1 MKTEH
6 GDFNHLIPNS
16 FTAPIAAL
24 LLHTERETLDHLT
37 RSGAI
42 SPMVLPGASWD
53 RFSREEIERI
63 LGRRLEI
70 TEVWQ
75 AQAAHRPRKEANRR
89 YNQKRRLGMPSAPA
103 VIPQASEVC
112 Q

>member
-1 MKTEH
+1 MNTEPEN
-6 GDFNHLIPNS
+6 FSHLIPNS

-24 LLHTERETLDHLT
+24 LLHTERETLDSLT
-37 RSGAI
+37 RMGAI
-42 SPMVLPGASWD
+42 LALPGE
-53 RFSREEIERI
+53 SRNRYSRGEIERI
-63 LGRRLEI
+63 LGRRLTI

-75 AQAAHRPRKEANRR
+75 AEAAHRPRKEANRR

-103 VIPQASEVC
+103 VIPEVC